1 MNDHNQRDGMIFM
14 LLSAGGYSFFPVWV
28 KQLQTTLG
36 PLDIGFWRFLVA
48 VPLFWLMVMLLRA
61 PQPNHPLPR
70 RGLVVMG
77 FFLALAA
84 LSAFFG
90 LERIPANTYIVLFY
104 TYPAMVAVFSV
115 FMGDRLPPVGWAALA
130 LTLVGIG
137 LTVPDFGTGFSGDN
151 LIGVLLAFFNAL
163 VVAVYYLLSSRLLR
177 GQTAM
182 ARASAWSIT
191 GTLLIMLALVP
202 FRTLQ
207 VPSGAAAW
215 LNLLGLAT
223 VSTVLPVFF
232 LNAGIQKVGPARAA
246 IIGTVEPILTLTW
259 TFFLLGE
266 KMLPLQVIG
275 GGLILV
281 SIILLQA
288 QSLRQVRTAKAAV
301 GG

>member
-1 MNDHNQRDGMIFM
+1 M
-14 LLSAGGYSFFPVWV
+14 LLAAGGYSFFPVWV
-28 KQLQTTLG
+28 KQLQAALG
-36 PLDIGFWRFLVA
+36 PLDIGLWRFLIA
-48 VPLFWLMVMLLRA
+48 VPLFWLLVMLRRA
-61 PQPNHPLPR
+61 PQPNRPLPR
-70 RGLVVMG
+70 RGLLVMG

-104 TYPAMVAVFSV
+104 TYPAMVAVFSI
-115 FMGDRLPPVGWAALA
+115 FLGDRLPPVGWAALA

-137 LTVPDFGTGFSGDN
+137 LTVPDFGAGVSGDN

-177 GQTAM
+177 GQSAM

-202 FRTLQ
+202 FRPLQ
-207 VPSGAAAW
+207 VPSGATAW

-288 QSLRQVRTAKAAV
+288 QSMRQVRTAKAAV